1 MTILL
6 HHLVCLR
13 RGVLEEE
20 EKLQLRT
27 LPSLRVVSALE
38 KNEENLKKFRQK
50 RIKNF

>member
-1 MTILL
+1 MMILL

-27 LPSLRVVSALE
+27 PPSLRVVSALG
-38 KNEENLKKFRQK
+38 KK
-50 RIKNF
+50 